1 MVATLKKIS
10 GNIFVTKLKRQNV
23 SMCQKIERLKFIEVT
38 LEGGPG
44 GERDWWLNGG
54 KIVISCNAAPTLPHR
69 ATLVQYKNAM

>member
-1 MVATLKKIS
+1 
-10 GNIFVTKLKRQNV
+10 
-23 SMCQKIERLKFIEVT
+23 MCQKIERLKFIEVT